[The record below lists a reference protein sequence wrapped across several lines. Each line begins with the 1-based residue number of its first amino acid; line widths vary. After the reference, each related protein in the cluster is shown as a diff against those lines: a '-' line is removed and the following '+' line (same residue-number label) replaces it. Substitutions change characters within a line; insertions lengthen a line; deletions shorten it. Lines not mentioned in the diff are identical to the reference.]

1 MFGNALLFRFKGKV
15 RDPIGK
21 SDLAY
26 LPPIFTE
33 WGWNFT
39 HGVLALG

>member
-1 MFGNALLFRFKGKV
+1 MPFFFGSKAKCG
-15 RDPIGK
+15 PIGK

-26 LPPIFTE
+26 VPPIFTE
-33 WGWNFT
+33 SGWNFT